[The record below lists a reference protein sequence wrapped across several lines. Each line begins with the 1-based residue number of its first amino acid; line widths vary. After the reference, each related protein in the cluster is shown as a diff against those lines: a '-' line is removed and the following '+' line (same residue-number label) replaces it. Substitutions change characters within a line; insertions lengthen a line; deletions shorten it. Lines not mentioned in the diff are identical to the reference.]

1 MSEVKKVITVADRST
16 KALNTAATG
25 LVKITQDLSA
35 IAEQAVSL
43 ATDIEYKQ
51 NDLDNLNQQF
61 DTKFREASA
70 ELKLKVIE
78 DEDKVLGTLLK
89 SRSLVTIDP
98 KELSTLRSDLAVAQD
113 SNEDALAEAK
123 SAGERSAAIAFNAQ
137 KSAIESNHRVAIAQ
151 FEANEKSFEQRIAFL
166 EEQNK
171 DLKGQITA
179 ERETRLEIARADAQR
194 QGVTVN
200 NGK

>member
-98 KELSTLRSDLAVAQD
+98 KELATLRSDLAVAQD

>member
-25 LVKITQDLSA
+25 LVKVAQDLA
-35 IAEQAVSL
+35 GLAEQAVSL

-51 NDLDNLNQQF
+51 NDLDNLSQQF
-61 DTKFREASA
+61 DTKFREQTA
-70 ELKLKVIE
+70 ELKLKVVE
-78 DEDKVLGTLLK
+78 DEDKVLASLLK
-89 SRSLVTIDP
+89 ARGLVTIAP
-98 KELSTLRSDLAVAQD
+98 NELNTLRSDLAVALD

-123 SAGERSAAIAFNAQ
+123 AAGERSAAISYNAQ
-137 KSAIESNHRVAIAQ
+137 KAAIESGHKVAIAEYQ
-151 FEANEKSFEQRIAFL
+151 ANEKASNQRIAFL
-166 EEQNK
+166 ETQIV

-179 ERETRLEIARADAQR
+179 EREARITIAQAESQR